1 MQAEQLAVEEV
12 LVEGARS
19 SGLDVEEQ
27 AGQSKQIES
36 YLCYFSF
43 C

>member
-1 MQAEQLAVEEV
+1 MRAEQLAVEEV

-36 YLCYFSF
+36 CLCYCSF